1 MYLFQQPAIIQTGSH
16 HDTKRKTLVFYP
28 LVTGLNNTISQ
39 QTINQTI
46 MANLNQLLK
55 ERDFYEPSLVELQA
69 WFEVKTN
76 QRGVLSIALYVYSY
90 TGGAHGMTTIKTLT
104 FDTETAKIFTLN
116 ELFKPNSNYQEVL
129 LNLIKVQVKTRNIPV
144 ISEPITFP
152 GKNNYY
158 IADKSLVLYY
168 QLYDLAPYYYGITY
182 FPINI
187 FDIQSI
193 IVENGPLGKMMGS
206 F

>member
-1 MYLFQQPAIIQTGSH
+1 MFLFQQPAIIQTGSH
-16 HDTKRKTLVFYP
+16 HDAQRNTLIFYP
-28 LVTGLNNTISQ
+28 LVSGLKNTISQ
-39 QTINQTI
+39 QKINQTI
-46 MANLNQLLK
+46 MTNLNQLLK
-55 ERDFYEPSLVELQA
+55 ERDFHEPSLVELQG

-90 TGGAHGMTTIKTLT
+90 TGGAHGMTKIRTLT
-104 FDTETAKIFTLN
+104 FDTTTGKLYPLN
-116 ELFKPNSNYQEVL
+116 ELFKSNSNYQEAL
-129 LNLIKVQVKTRNIPV
+129 LNMIKIQVKTRDIPV

-152 GKNNYY
+152 GNDNFY
-158 IADKSLVLYY
+158 IADKSLIIYY

-187 FDIQSI
+187 YDIQSMI
-193 IVENGPLGKMMGS
+193 DENGPLGKMLGS

>member
-1 MYLFQQPAIIQTGSH
+1 MFLFQLPAIVQPHSQKDIQRNTH
-16 HDTKRKTLVFYP
+16 VFYP
-28 LVTGLNNTISQ
+28 FVTGLNNKMAE

-76 QRGVLSIALYVYSY
+76 QRGVLSIALFVYSY

-104 FDTETAKIFTLN
+104 FDTAKGKLFTLN

-144 ISEPITFP
+144 ISEPISFP
-152 GKNNYY
+152 GNNNYY
-158 IADKSLVLYY
+158 IADKSLVLFY

-187 FDIQSI
+187 YDIQSLI
-193 IVENGPLGKMMGS
+193 DENGPLGKMMGS
-206 F
+206 Y